1 MNSHSRLL
9 LAEAGR
15 LMVSTRQRIDR
26 TVALLGKPA
35 VSTAQARTLATEPLK
50 RRSTP
55 SSGRVESLE
64 QREHQLRP
72 VGLELGMDAELQA
85 RR

>member
-1 MNSHSRLL
+1 MNSHSRIL

-15 LMVSTRQRIDR
+15 LMVTTRQRIDR

-35 VSTAQARTLATEPLK
+35 SGTAPAY
-50 RRSTP
+50 RRGRP
-55 SSGRVESLE
+55 SAGRVEPLE
-64 QREHQLRP
+64 QREHQLCP
-72 VGLELGMDAELQA
+72 VGLELGMDAELQQ

>member
-1 MNSHSRLL
+1 MNSHSRML

-35 VSTAQARTLATEPLK
+35 VSTAQARTRGA
-50 RRSTP
+50 P
-55 SSGRVESLE
+55 SVGRVESLE

>member
-1 MNSHSRLL
+1 MQGHSRLL
-9 LAEAGR
+9 LAEAER

-35 VSTAQARTLATEPLK
+35 VSPAQARTRGA
-50 RRSTP
+50 RSV
-55 SSGRVESLE
+55 GRVESLE
-64 QREHQLRP
+64 EREHQLRS

>member
-1 MNSHSRLL
+1 ML

-15 LMVSTRQRIDR
+15 LMVTTRQRIDR
-26 TVALLGKPA
+26 TVALLGKPT
-35 VSTAQARTLATEPLK
+35 VSTVQASTVQASTVHSRTSSAPSVGRIEP
-50 RRSTP
+50 
-55 SSGRVESLE
+55 LE